1 MLKTMVVDVAN
12 NAIDVESLCKEFGE
26 VAERIQNE
34 VSGEFGLLSDGDWA
48 EVDRAE
54 RVVDECA
61 EACVCARKSFPV
73 GVLLSAFLGAGFVFL
88 LLAAKPMYLLYVMCA
103 MWLKGRA

>member
-1 MLKTMVVDVAN
+1 MGESQEAIPMLETMVVDVAN

-61 EACVCARKSFPV
+61 EDLR
-73 GVLLSAFLGAGFVFL
+73 LGRGERTIW
-88 LLAAKPMYLLYVMCA
+88 LLALESYERTWSQVLSRRA
-103 MWLKGRA
+103 GRQSLAA